1 MKKLNVLLG
10 ILTLF
15 TIFACSN
22 DDDNSECAINEIIEP
37 TNFGIME
44 DEMITQYTINVEST
58 MQNNAYRFDFESKNS
73 NELSRT
79 YWTRNIPRIIDDNLE
94 RYFFSCLITYQ
105 PNESNFKCIKNWLV
119 EKYGEPDFISENNP
133 NIQIVYPVHLNPK
146 VQEPVNRLLSELRNV
161 FLIKPQEYLPFVYL
175 MDSAYIIM
183 TDSGGIQEEAPSL
196 GKPVLVMRT
205 TTERPEAVLAGTVKL
220 VGTDIKLITSE
231 LQELLDDE
239 SVYKKMSFAHNPY
252 GDGKASKRICEI
264 IKAH

>member
-58 MQNNAYRFDFESKNS
+58 MQNNAYRFDFESTNS

-133 NIQIVYPVHLNPK
+133 NDNYFYFKWYFDEPDTNGNHQNFISLFRESND
-146 VQEPVNRLLSELRNV
+146 QETET
-161 FLIKPQEYLPFVYL
+161 EYLRLDYN
-175 MDSAYIIM
+175 DE
-183 TDSGGIQEEAPSL
+183 T
-196 GKPVLVMRT
+196 
-205 TTERPEAVLAGTVKL
+205 
-220 VGTDIKLITSE
+220 
-231 LQELLDDE
+231 LL
-239 SVYKKMSFAHNPY
+239 N
-252 GDGKASKRICEI
+252 
-264 IKAH
+264 